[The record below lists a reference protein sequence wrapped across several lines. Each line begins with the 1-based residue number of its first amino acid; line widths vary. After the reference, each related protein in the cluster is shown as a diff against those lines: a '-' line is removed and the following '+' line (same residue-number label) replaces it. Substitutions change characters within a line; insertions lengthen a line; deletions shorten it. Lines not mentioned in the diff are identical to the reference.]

1 MSWIIVNKETG
12 KSVCELT
19 NINNVKRIN
28 TKKYKALTALDYLTR
43 LNREIK
49 TQAA

>member
-19 NINNVKRIN
+19 NVNNVKRIN
-28 TKKYKALTALDYLTR
+28 TNKYEALTALDYLVK

-49 TQAA
+49 TPAA

>member
-28 TKKYKALTALDYLTR
+28 TKKYEALAALEYLVR

-49 TQAA
+49 ATAA